1 MFHLMS
7 KRFKAIAAMSLNRV
21 IGKDN
26 DIPWRIPEDWK
37 WVKQKTSGHIIVMG
51 RRTFESLGRRPLP
64 NRENIVVSRT
74 LSETEGFQ
82 VIRALSELNDF
93 KTDKEIWIFGGAEIY
108 RSALPKVDELFLTVV
123 NRVVNG
129 DVFFPE
135 FEEEFDFEGFVR
147 TEPGFRIKHYRRR
160 TLP

>member
-1 MFHLMS
+1 
-7 KRFKAIAAMSLNRV
+7 
-21 IGKDN
+21 
-26 DIPWRIPEDWK
+26 
-37 WVKQKTSGHIIVMG
+37 MG

-64 NRENIVVSRT
+64 NRENIVLSRT

-147 TEPGFRIKHYRRR
+147 TEPGVRIKHYRRR

>member
-1 MFHLMS
+1 MS

-51 RRTFESLGRRPLP
+51 RRTFESLGKRPLP

-74 LSETEGFQ
+74 LPETQGFR

-93 KTDKEIWIFGGAEIY
+93 NTDKEIWIFGGAEIY

-123 NRVVNG
+123 NCVVNG

-135 FEEEFDFEGFVR
+135 FEEEFDFEGFVSI
-147 TEPGFRIKHYRRR
+147 EAGFRIKHYRRR
-160 TLP
+160 TLL